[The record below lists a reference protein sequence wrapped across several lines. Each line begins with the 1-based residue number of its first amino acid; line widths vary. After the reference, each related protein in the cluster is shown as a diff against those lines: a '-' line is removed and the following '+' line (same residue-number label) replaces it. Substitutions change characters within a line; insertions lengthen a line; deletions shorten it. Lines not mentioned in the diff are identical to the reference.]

1 MVTKTAAIYI
11 FFDDIL
17 KSMEHKEPI
26 NRKTTDAEIA
36 TVTLIAARYFGGN
49 IETTICFVRSTGL
62 MPTMLGKSRFN
73 RRMHKI
79 GELLAELFFYLG
91 EAIKELNINQT
102 YCIDSFP
109 VSVCQNIRIPRCRI
123 VQGKEYRGYSA
134 SKRTYFYGFK
144 VHVIITSEGI
154 PVEYTFTTGKIHDLD
169 GMKQLPLNLPKG
181 SEILADSAY
190 TDYMTEEMMLD
201 ENIRLLAARKSNSKQ
216 PHNPCTEYLISI
228 GRKRIETAFSD
239 IAKYMPKNIHAVTE
253 KGFLIKLIAFI
264 WAYTFEK
271 IYEL

>member
-1 MVTKTAAIYI
+1 MVTKTAAIYT

-17 KSMEHKEPI
+17 KSMDYKEPI

-36 TVTLIAARYFGGN
+36 TVILIAARYFGGN
-49 IETTICFVRSTGL
+49 IETSISFVRTTGL
-62 MPTMLGKSRFN
+62 MPQMLSKSRFN
-73 RRMHKI
+73 RRMHQI
-79 GELLAELFFYLG
+79 GELMAELFFYLG
-91 EAIKELNINQT
+91 LAIKELNIRQT

-109 VSVCQNIRIPRCRI
+109 VAVCQNIRIPRCRI
-123 VQGKEYRGYSA
+123 VQGEDYRGYCA

-154 PVEYTFTTGKIHDLD
+154 PVEYTFTTGRMHDLD

-181 SEILADSAY
+181 SEVLADSAY

-201 ENIRLLAARKSNSKQ
+201 EGIRLLAARKSNSKQ
-216 PHNPCTEYLISI
+216 PHNPCTEYLIAI

-239 IAKYMPKNIHAVTE
+239 IAKYIPKTIHAVTE
-253 KGFLIKLIAFI
+253 AGFLIKLIAFI
-264 WAYTFEK
+264 WAYTFDSL
-271 IYEL
+271 YE